1 MDGNAYVTKNIWN
14 RILEDYD
21 LNEHKLR
28 DQRYD
33 LVIHLSTAA
42 DGAEEFYSLE
52 NNQARSESIPFAR
65 ELDKKLQEAW
75 INHPNFVQICNKK
88 GMSFQDKVNEVCQS
102 VFKFL
107 GIPTYAGFYKK
118 LFIANPEGILMN
130 LVSKEIDQ
138 PVHTFQLKDIIF
150 IKD

>member
-65 ELDKKLQEAW
+65 ELDKKL
-75 INHPNFVQICNKK
+75 
-88 GMSFQDKVNEVCQS
+88 
-102 VFKFL
+102 
-107 GIPTYAGFYKK
+107 
-118 LFIANPEGILMN
+118 
-130 LVSKEIDQ
+130 
-138 PVHTFQLKDIIF
+138 
-150 IKD
+150 